1 MIGLETP
8 QAAPIEWPVG
18 TVRRLEGLAGGV
30 VVLLGEWVLSNYR
43 DVVNKVFGWKCCA
56 VVKGFEDDISA
67 CGVDYQTLSGRIL
80 VAWLGLGD

>member
-1 MIGLETP
+1 M
-8 QAAPIEWPVG
+8 
-18 TVRRLEGLAGGV
+18 
-30 VVLLGEWVLSNYR
+30 LLGEWSLSNYR

-67 CGVDYQTLSGRIL
+67 CGVDYQALSGRIL